1 MENKNIIKSS
11 NGKQKYKSDTPYHIF
26 WECKLYVWKF
36 FMGCWRKREI
46 LDNKT
51 IMAIFSGDIAY
62 YPTFKNTAKPHNFT
76 ETKEMWIGIWKLLIQ
91 AVLEFIWRV
100 RNEKVHEQAHLST
113 QIIQKRLVNCLDLK
127 IKQLA
132 AQRLKW
138 RPNLRRLRKEFLCPL
153 INEQG
158 NPSILI
164 TAFFDGASRKNPGI
178 GAAGAWLQISNI
190 KEKKTQLILITAA
203 PEESITNN
211 EAEAMGLYQIVQY
224 IKKEINNLQNIK
236 INITGDSNIL
246 IKDLKGEINVKRP
259 TLRKVLD
266 DTVFILEQI
275 NEWLATHKLR
285 TGNKLADYLSN
296 IGMDNRINPSIQW
309 EQAKNHYNNDQGEG
323 NQFIFC
329 PEAFTRS
336 TNTITL
342 YNKEIVVT
350 LWKSEWIES
359 EQNFYPSLR
368 EGVG

>member
-1 MENKNIIKSS
+1 M
-11 NGKQKYKSDTPYHIF
+11 TPFIF
-26 WECKLYVWKF
+26 CK
-36 FMGCWRKREI
+36 
-46 LDNKT
+46 
-51 IMAIFSGDIAY
+51 
-62 YPTFKNTAKPHNFT
+62 
-76 ETKEMWIGIWKLLIQ
+76 
-91 AVLEFIWRV
+91 
-100 RNEKVHEQAHLST
+100 
-113 QIIQKRLVNCLDLK
+113 
-127 IKQLA
+127 
-132 AQRLKW
+132 
-138 RPNLRRLRKEFLCPL
+138 
-153 INEQG
+153 
-158 NPSILI
+158 
-164 TAFFDGASRKNPGI
+164 
-178 GAAGAWLQISNI
+178 
-190 KEKKTQLILITAA
+190 
-203 PEESITNN
+203 
-211 EAEAMGLYQIVQY
+211 
-224 IKKEINNLQNIK
+224 
-236 INITGDSNIL
+236 
-246 IKDLKGEINVKRP
+246 
-259 TLRKVLD
+259 LRKVLD